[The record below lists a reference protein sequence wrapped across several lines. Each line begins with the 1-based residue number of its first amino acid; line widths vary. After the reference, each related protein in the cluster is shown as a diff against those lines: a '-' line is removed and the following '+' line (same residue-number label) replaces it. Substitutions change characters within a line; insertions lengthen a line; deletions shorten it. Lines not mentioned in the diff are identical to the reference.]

1 MKFRSLVIRYYIVD
15 MGRNKILTEYEKGR
29 IDQGFADGKSQRE
42 IAILIIRSQAV
53 ISRYLRNK
61 EGYGKN
67 FVQ

>member
-1 MKFRSLVIRYYIVD
+1 
-15 MGRNKILTEYEKGR
+15 MGKNKILTEYDKGR

-42 IAILIIRSQAV
+42 IAILISRWKTV